1 MVDNSFDNVDRI
13 GIIGGGEAGEKL
25 LQIFLKM
32 EVVEVKY
39 MVDLDP
45 DAPGMQ
51 LANQNNIKTNTD
63 LGAAL
68 QNNSVDIILEVTG
81 TQQVLDQIR
90 EKKSASTEVISG
102 DSARFIYNLI
112 DEYRSL
118 EGNLVTT
125 ATSHLEDVYSSI
137 QEDSKKVTDLLNQ
150 IEKITNNL
158 NMLALNASIEAARAG
173 EKGEGFSVVADEVKN
188 LSTESNE
195 IVGEIEEVNEDI
207 IELNQS
213 IVEVI
218 NELQG

>member
-1 MVDNSFDNVDRI
+1 MVDDSFDNADRI
-13 GIIGGGEAGEKL
+13 GMIGGGAAGEKL
-25 LQIFLKM
+25 LKIFLKM
-32 EVVEVKY
+32 EVVEVEY

-45 DAPGMQ
+45 DAPGIQ
-51 LANQNNIKTNTD
+51 LANQNNIRTNTD
-63 LGAAL
+63 LEAAL

-81 TQQVLDQIR
+81 VEQVLEKIR
-90 EKKSASTEVISG
+90 EKKSASTEVVSG

-112 DEYRSL
+112 DEYKSL
-118 EGNLVTT
+118 EGNLITT
-125 ATSHLEDVYSSI
+125 ATNHLEDVYSSI

-218 NELQG
+218 DELEG